1 MFRNHPRL
9 NHPYHKMLRYV
20 KERFY
25 DYLVIILQFP
35 FPCLM
40 PNLLDTSLKLIL
52 FNFSPFIVSILI
64 VLDILFSLFST
75 VLVIKRTID
84 RVIDGEVKST
94 SEYHE

>member
-1 MFRNHPRL
+1 
-9 NHPYHKMLRYV
+9 MLRYV

-25 DYLVIILQFP
+25 DYPVIILQFL

-75 VLVIKRTID
+75 VFVIKRTID
-84 RVIDGEVKST
+84 RVIDGEVKSI
-94 SEYHE
+94 SEYHENINLFKTN